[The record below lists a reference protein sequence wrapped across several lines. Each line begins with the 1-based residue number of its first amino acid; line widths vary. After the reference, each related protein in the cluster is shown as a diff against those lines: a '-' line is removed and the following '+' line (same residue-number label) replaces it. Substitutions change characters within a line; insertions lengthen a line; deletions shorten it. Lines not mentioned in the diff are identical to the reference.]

1 MVTWKLT
8 ALYACHHKKT
18 FSIFPIKS
26 ATTLHYVKFINISPV
41 LLIIEFVSCRVSKNL
56 QKMTRVSTKLP
67 SYATMLNQKVVD
79 FRKEKAIIKD
89 LAYLT
94 GKLNF
99 RSYNLC
105 WGIYLLCICPKWG
118 NYFGSKSQQAY
129 SSNLQNLHQIW
140 IAIACELIMWQ
151 KTKYEENSF
160 LLKTV

>member
-8 ALYACHHKKT
+8 ALYACLSSQKD
-18 FSIFPIKS
+18 IFNISLKS

-94 GKLNF
+94 G
-99 RSYNLC
+99 S
-105 WGIYLLCICPKWG
+105 
-118 NYFGSKSQQAY
+118 
-129 SSNLQNLHQIW
+129 
-140 IAIACELIMWQ
+140 
-151 KTKYEENSF
+151 
-160 LLKTV
+160 